1 MAPPIAR
8 ACYSDAMTP
17 EAYAAFTDRLL
28 ANLASDDDVLGVVLV
43 GSSAG
48 LGGGPD
54 ASSDHD
60 FFVVARPGAQD
71 RFRTDL
77 RWLPDARDLV
87 LQFRETAHGVKALYA
102 SGHLVELAA
111 FDPDE
116 LALARINRY
125 RVALD
130 RADITARAA
139 AVRAATDAL
148 PPPAPA
154 HHAGQLLTNLIVA
167 AARATRGERLSA
179 NHFVRV
185 SALAHLVTLL
195 RLQRGDDPSR
205 DNLDPLR
212 RFERS
217 FPALGDELDAALQQP
232 IHACARALL
241 AIARR
246 EVPTMFDA
254 AALDTVERYLGATP

>member
-1 MAPPIAR
+1 
-8 ACYSDAMTP
+8 MTP
-17 EAYAAFTDRLL
+17 DAYAAFTDRLL

-43 GSSAG
+43 GSSSG

-60 FFVVARPGAQD
+60 FFVVTRPGAQE

-77 RWLPDARDLV
+77 RWLPDAGELV

-102 SGHLVELAA
+102 SGHLVEFAA

-125 RVALD
+125 RIALD

-148 PPPAPA
+148 PPSDPA
-154 HHAGQLLTNLIVA
+154 HHAGQFLTNLVVA

-179 NHFVRV
+179 NHFVRM
-185 SALAHLVTLL
+185 SALSHLVTLL
-195 RLQRGDDPSR
+195 RRDDDPWR
-205 DNLDPLR
+205 DNLDALR

-217 FPALGDELDAALQQP
+217 FPALGAELDAALQLP
-232 IHACARALL
+232 IHGCARALL

-246 EVPTMFDA
+246 ELPLLFDA
-254 AALDTVERYLGATP
+254 AALATVERYLTP